1 MRYIA
6 QCIEQFKERLA
17 TAGYENEV
25 SCSYEFIE
33 GQVIPLVTG
42 RIAIYKYA
50 YRDDEALDRM
60 TPVTDI
66 TLTEVDPQGTVEV
79 VIEASLPISLVKLDP
94 PELLRAASTIL
105 DQEPAFNIH
114 QRYSRQSVNDQVSIA
129 IDSIYVL
136 EWSWEMSVPSLSE
149 GDAQALT
156 STDAMMFR
164 FDIAGIMEEVKQIFS
179 LAVDPTA

>member
-1 MRYIA
+1 
-6 QCIEQFKERLA
+6 
-17 TAGYENEV
+17 
-25 SCSYEFIE
+25 
-33 GQVIPLVTG
+33 
-42 RIAIYKYA
+42 
-50 YRDDEALDRM
+50 
-60 TPVTDI
+60 
-66 TLTEVDPQGTVEV
+66 
-79 VIEASLPISLVKLDP
+79 LPISLVKLDP
-94 PELLRAASTIL
+94 AELLRAASTIL

-149 GDAQALT
+149 GDAQSLT